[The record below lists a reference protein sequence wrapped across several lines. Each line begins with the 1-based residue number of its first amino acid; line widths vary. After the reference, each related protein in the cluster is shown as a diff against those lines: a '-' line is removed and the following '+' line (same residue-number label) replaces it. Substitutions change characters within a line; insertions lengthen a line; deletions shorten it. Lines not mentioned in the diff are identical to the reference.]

1 MQAIFDSAVLMFA
14 LLNPFLMSA
23 YLIELIRD
31 CSFRTFAA
39 ILIRASL
46 IAGVAFVGF
55 AAGGEAV
62 FRNVLQVR
70 FESFMVFGGIVF
82 LVMGLRMTL
91 SGRVALIRLRG
102 TPAQVAGSI
111 ALPFL
116 VGPGTVSAAV
126 VIGNRLPIVEAVSA
140 IAGAVLVSLVSIL
153 AFKLLHDWV
162 RERNEAL
169 VQRYVEIAGRVTAL
183 FVGTYA
189 VEMLLSA
196 FERISAT

>member
-1 MQAIFDSAVLMFA
+1 
-14 LLNPFLMSA
+14 
-23 YLIELIRD
+23 
-31 CSFRTFAA
+31 
-39 ILIRASL
+39 
-46 IAGVAFVGF
+46 
-55 AAGGEAV
+55 
-62 FRNVLQVR
+62 
-70 FESFMVFGGIVF
+70 
-82 LVMGLRMTL
+82 
-91 SGRVALIRLRG
+91 
-102 TPAQVAGSI
+102 
-111 ALPFL
+111 
-116 VGPGTVSAAV
+116 
-126 VIGNRLPIVEAVSA
+126 LPIVEAVSA